1 MRRLCFKVFVSC
13 ALLVALSTC
22 RSQNTNV
29 EEGWTQLFNGRDLTG
44 WTVKVH
50 HHDAGENFGD
60 TFRVRDSVIEVRYDQ
75 YQVFNDQFAH
85 LYYDKPF
92 NKFHLKVDYQFVGKM
107 MADAPSY
114 VEFNSGVMYHSQD
127 PRSMRKEQNWPI
139 SVEMQFLA
147 GLDDGKPRPTGNMCS
162 PGTDIEF
169 QGKTYDGHCLD
180 SSSPTYKQDEWVH
193 AELIVYGDSIIHH
206 VINGDTVLTYSKP
219 TIGGGVVAGYDS
231 AIWKPGTPLKS
242 GFIALQAEGQP
253 INFKNVRIREL
264 K

>member
-1 MRRLCFKVFVSC
+1 MKQIPTIVLVFVLAAMFTAC
-13 ALLVALSTC
+13 DNKKSTK
-22 RSQNTNV
+22 
-29 EEGWTQLFNGRDLTG
+29 EEGWIDLFNGKDLTG

-50 HHDAGENFGD
+50 HHDVGENFGD
-60 TFRVRDSVIEVRYDQ
+60 TFRVRDSIIEVRYDQ
-75 YQVFNDQFAH
+75 YDRFNEQFAH

-92 NKFHLKVDYQFVGKM
+92 SRFHLKVDYQFVGTM
-107 MADAPSY
+107 MPDAPTY
-114 VEFNSGVMYHSQD
+114 VELNSGVMYHSQD
-127 PRSMRKEQNWPI
+127 PRSMLKEQNWPI

-147 GLDDGKPRPTGNMCS
+147 GLPDGKPRPTGNMCS
-162 PGTDIEF
+162 PGTDIVY

-180 SSSPTYKQDEWVH
+180 SSSPTYDPKEWIH

-219 TIGGGVVAGYDS
+219 SIGGGVVAGYDS
-231 AIWKPGTPLKS
+231 TIWKPGTALRS

-253 INFKNVRIREL
+253 INFKNVRLREL